1 MLTLALVRH
10 GETDWNREGRVMG
23 WAPVVINATGR
34 AQIEQLAER
43 LKSAPIRAIY
53 ASPLARTMESA
64 AILAAPL
71 GLTPIHD
78 ERWTETKIT
87 GWEGKLWSELA
98 GHPIR
103 ERYYAAPTEVRLPD
117 GGRGVTC

>member
-1 MLTLALVRH
+1 
-10 GETDWNREGRVMG
+10 MG

-43 LKSAPIRAIY
+43 LKNAPIRAIY

-71 GLTPIHD
+71 GLTPIPD

-103 ERYYAAPTEVRLPD
+103 ERYYAAPTEVRRD
-117 GGRGVTC
+117 VFRSGAANSRGRGVTGRAPFEQSGG